1 MCRAINHDT
10 GGIRSDQGSCFDT
23 YRHNVSAYRSLNPMK
38 SQVRL
43 LQRELRYIV
52 VFETR
57 VREGFIFINVHNK
70 NEVGQMQFFLSSGQC
85 HFAPTNYPFDQ
96 NRASNYQFD
105 TVCPLPSVRPVMS
118 DGQLLTCM
126 SSAVYPIFIPK
137 MPSGTVD

>member
-70 NEVGQMQFFLSSGQC
+70 NEVGQMQFFLSFSCGIGFYTGQRAWLTPPKD
-85 HFAPTNYPFDQ
+85 FLLKTNKLNSP
-96 NRASNYQFD
+96 SNDVLRDEGY
-105 TVCPLPSVRPVMS
+105 SWAMAYKAHKKR
-118 DGQLLTCM
+118 
-126 SSAVYPIFIPK
+126 IFWQCE
-137 MPSGTVD
+137 TL